1 MGNTKLTKYTVPKYA
16 EEDINKKLNEL
27 LELCQIYKIPMFAS
41 VALEN
46 DMSHTKYKN
55 IMFGG
60 VVHGINLKEDHI
72 QNHILIANGFKAV
85 PPREEI
91 MMDFSSNVN

>member
-1 MGNTKLTKYTVPKYA
+1 MSNKITKYTVSKYA
-16 EEDINKKLNEL
+16 EDEISKKMNEL
-27 LELCQIYKIPMFAS
+27 LELCQIYRVPMFTS

-46 DMSHTKYKN
+46 DATHTKYKN